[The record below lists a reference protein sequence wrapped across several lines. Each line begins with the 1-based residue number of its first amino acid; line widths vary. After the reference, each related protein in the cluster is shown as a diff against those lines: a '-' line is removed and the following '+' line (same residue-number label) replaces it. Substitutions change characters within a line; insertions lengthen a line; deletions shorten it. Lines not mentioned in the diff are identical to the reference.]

1 MTKPRVTSI
10 VSIGQVAAAAGNRE
24 MMAGILTRILPS
36 AKYKLLLGPSNWK
49 DLLTL
54 LEVIDARREPSDT
67 ATKLAAQETSS
78 STLENDSTSQPPQK
92 RQRLLQAEKENI
104 PVRVL
109 CSVQFLQQV
118 KATFHGLSCEC
129 E

>member
-1 MTKPRVTSI
+1 
-10 VSIGQVAAAAGNRE
+10 
-24 MMAGILTRILPS
+24 MMAAILSRILPS

-54 LEVIDARREPSDT
+54 LEVIGARGEPSGN
-67 ATKLAAQETSS
+67 AIKLAVQETSS
-78 STLENDSTSQPPQK
+78 SISENDSTPQPPQK

-104 PVRVL
+104 PVRVM

-118 KATFHGLSCEC
+118 
-129 E
+129 